1 MTETPTDLRRQAPL
15 SPLEQQAVALAGVA
29 QAARLVDQVSRTGS
43 YPIEFV
49 EPSIHS
55 LFEFDPQQVED
66 IFGGLAGVKL
76 GLHNLSSLLAN
87 QKEQD
92 SRDMVRYVFS
102 LLYLERKFA
111 QHSEMMSVVRSRLEH
126 TSFRA
131 EHFASHVNELC
142 HSVSGIYQDT
152 LSRLKFRIRV
162 TGSAQHLQNPQNADI
177 IRALL
182 LAGVRSAFLWRQ
194 LGGRR
199 WKLLIQRRRLLQAS
213 QQLSRGLGVV

>member
-1 MTETPTDLRRQAPL
+1 MSGNTPL
-15 SPLEQQAVALAGVA
+15 SNLQQQTIALAGVA

-43 YPIEFV
+43 YPVEFL

-55 LFEFDPQQVED
+55 LFEFEPGNTAD
-66 IFGGLAGVKL
+66 IFGGVAGVKL

-87 QKEQD
+87 QKAEEN
-92 SRDMVRYVFS
+92 REVVRYVFG
-102 LLYLERKFA
+102 LLYLERRF
-111 QHSEMMSVVRSRLEH
+111 STNPGMMSVVRSRLEH

-131 EHFASHVNELC
+131 EHFAGHVNELC
-142 HSVSGIYQDT
+142 HSISGIYQDT
-152 LSRLKFRIRV
+152 LSKQRFRIKV
-162 TGSAQHLQNPQNADI
+162 TGSAQHLQSEQNADI

-199 WKLLIQRRRLLQAS
+199 WKLIFQRKRLLETAQN
-213 QQLSRGLGVV
+213 LSRGLGVV